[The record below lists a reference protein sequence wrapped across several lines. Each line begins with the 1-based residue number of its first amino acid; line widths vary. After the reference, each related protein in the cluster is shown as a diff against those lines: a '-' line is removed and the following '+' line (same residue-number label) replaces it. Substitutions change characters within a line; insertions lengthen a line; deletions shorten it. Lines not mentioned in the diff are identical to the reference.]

1 MDYNHKYSKDEIP
14 FVDIME
20 HMDGTMIYD
29 LDRSSQRLPIEK
41 EILKEIDNI

>member
-1 MDYNHKYSKDEIP
+1 MVIGTTDWSHEYKDNEFR
-14 FVDIME
+14 FVDILE

-41 EILKEIDNI
+41 DILS